1 MFDPRDL
8 SESRLNS
15 ALSRLGVVAVEMNPS
30 KFYKIAHM
38 IQDFTPEQLGGLD
51 ELSEKLFTMCSGID
65 EEADQLAKANN
76 ALLAE
81 ARASTRRRNPFSP
94 EQDDPFSDLRHS
106 IDGQNFLRV
115 IFDVVSSIQRGYQ
128 GLYEVSRGIRPGQV
142 MLGKK
147 RSHGIERFGSGSFD
161 GFEDFGDAQSLMF
174 EMQMNTPIVDRFI
187 NGLYQAESA
196 KNNVIS
202 LGRFITEKLD
212 RYYQLLLHR
221 HSVDG
226 IKIHSDPVTT
236 DIAMS
241 IFENVDAHGEIQD
254 GKKAD
259 EISAYSMRK
268 AAIIVDAVRGGL
280 VGEFIRKPDRFI
292 AFIKTHLDLLWKVA
306 QDISNIGAPLMD
318 EVRKIMG
325 NGLKKQRIMSDS
337 EFEQALMF
345 IDDLDPQR
353 VTYKEKT
360 GLLSSEERFEL
371 NFRNETLD
379 GVTRALMNK
388 GMTTES
394 LISYILHRKQDLR
407 DYYQDENS
415 FYVCKIGNGNPF
427 TGSAPGE
434 LTVIPGSRPVVHL
447 DEILGSGFEEVKG
460 FIGQVEESSKWFDL
474 FLATSPSRSA
484 DKSNVLL
491 IGPMGCGKSEIL
503 RAVGGDKKSVGIF
516 ATGSDFLTCW
526 KGEAEK
532 NPKRLFEAALQ
543 ISKEAKKHTHILID
557 EIDTIL
563 NKNEGRDSF
572 GSTNLVTEFQN
583 LMDGVVR
590 YPDLSVW
597 GATNNPEKIPMPCL
611 RRFAKVL
618 IVGELS
624 QEDRVKLLKHFSNF
638 MPVGDISETA
648 WSSLAMRLDGATG
661 DIHRKIVDHIWREK
675 MTWFVRN
682 HRETAQKL
690 VDQLS
695 TEQGQKFD
703 LSSFTQ
709 AQRDTFKKALAQ
721 YVWINAKAIDE
732 SITAHLE
739 NVAIHHEIKTA
750 VETYEKARGF
760 LAQLKQSTIASAQA
774 EA

>member
-1 MFDPRDL
+1 MLDPL
-8 SESRLNS
+8 GS
-15 ALSRLGVVAVEMNPS
+15 ALSRVGIIAVDMTPP
-30 KFYKIAHM
+30 KFYKLAQM
-38 IQDFTPEQLGGLD
+38 IQEFTPDQLAGLD
-51 ELSEKLFTMCSGID
+51 SLTESLFTMCTGID
-65 EEADQLAKANN
+65 EEAEQLAKANN

-81 ARASTRRRNPFSP
+81 ARATSRRRNPFSS
-94 EQDDPFSDLRHS
+94 EQEDPFSDLRHS

-115 IFDVVSSIQRGYQ
+115 IFDVVSAIQRGYQ
-128 GLYEVSRGIRPGQV
+128 TLHEVSRGIRPGQI
-142 MLGKK
+142 MLNKK
-147 RSHGIERFGSGSFD
+147 RSRGIERFGDGTFD
-161 GFEDFGDAQSLMF
+161 GFDDFTDVQSLMF
-174 EMQMNTPIVDRFI
+174 EMQMNAPIVDRFI

-202 LGRFITEKLD
+202 LGRLITDKLD

-221 HSVDG
+221 HSVEG
-226 IKIHSDPVTT
+226 IKIHCDPVTT

-268 AAIIVDAVRGGL
+268 AAIIVEAVRGGL

-292 AFIKTHLDLLWKVA
+292 DFIKTHMGILWKVA
-306 QDISNIGAPLMD
+306 QDVSNIAAPFMED
-318 EVRKIMG
+318 VRKIVGQTM
-325 NGLKKQRIMSDS
+325 KKQRMMSDA
-337 EFEQALMF
+337 EFEQALVF
-345 IDDLDPQR
+345 INDLDPQS
-353 VTYKEKT
+353 VAFKEKT

-371 NFRNETLD
+371 NIRNETLKE
-379 GVTRALMNK
+379 VTRILASK
-388 GMTTES
+388 GMTTDS
-394 LISYILHRKQDLR
+394 LIQYILQRKQHLR

-434 LTVIPGSRPVVHL
+434 LTVIPGSRPVVNL
-447 DEILGSGFEEVKG
+447 DEILGSGFDEVKG

-491 IGPMGCGKSEIL
+491 IGPVGCGKSEIL
-503 RAVGGDKKSVGIF
+503 RAVGGDKKSVGVF
-516 ATGSDFLTCW
+516 ATGADFLTCW

-543 ISKEAKKHTHILID
+543 IAKESKKHTHILID

-638 MPVGDISETA
+638 LPVGDVTEDA
-648 WSSLAMRLDGATG
+648 WNSLAMRLNGATG
-661 DIHRKIVDHIWREK
+661 DIHRKVVDHIWREK

-695 TEQGQKFD
+695 TDQGQKFD
-703 LSSFTQ
+703 LSDFT
-709 AQRDTFKKALAQ
+709 ASQRETFKKALSP
-721 YVWINAKAIDE
+721 YVQIHAKDIDA

-750 VETYEKARGF
+750 VETYERARGF
-760 LAQLKQSTIASAQA
+760 LAQLKQSTIAAQT
-774 EA
+774 ES